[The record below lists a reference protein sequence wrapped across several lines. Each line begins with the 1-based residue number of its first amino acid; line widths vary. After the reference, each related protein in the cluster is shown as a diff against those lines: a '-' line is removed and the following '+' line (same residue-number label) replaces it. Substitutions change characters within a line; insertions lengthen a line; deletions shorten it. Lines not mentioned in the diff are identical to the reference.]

1 MADATITRNVNFT
14 WNNGYISVGNAVKT
28 QSLLANASAI
38 RAFSNTQA
46 VGTANEPVN
55 LLDVSIANQYVIML
69 TNKDATN
76 FVVVK
81 VEVSAAAYHIIGRI
95 YPGESWGPVRMPIP
109 ASTPYPRLA
118 VQADTGACDVEVIC
132 GEAARA

>member
-118 VQADTGACDVEVIC
+118 MQADTLPCDVEVIC